1 MLVGGVGGAAGQTAQ
16 SLANV
21 SAGGGSPVCW
31 SSDAPA
37 SGSNGNW
44 NFTFSDRAVAC
55 LGETWSF
62 RSTAPQL
69 RFEQT
74 GDLIFYLAATGRMF
88 PAGSDVD
95 LLIYNPGEFVSP
107 LRALRGLWLTAPTT
121 TVTMQHGGPS
131 RVYGNPSAGNF
142 RLVLVDANG
151 CGVDTSAWTWDG
163 SVRDGDGVCQP
174 PAVSTPAPPPP
185 PAPSAVSGIEVTPLD
200 GALHVDWRPA
210 SGEVSQYRIR
220 VMRETAD
227 GLEVVRQLYTEA
239 AVTELRV
246 ENLSNGVTYA
256 VTVAALNGRDAGS
269 EGPTSEPVRGS
280 PAGVPDPDPPS
291 AVSGL
296 EVTPLDGALHVDW
309 RPASGEVSQYRIR
322 VMRETADGLE
332 VVRQLHTDAEVTE
345 LLVENLSNGVTYAVT
360 VAALNAGSEGPPSEP
375 VRGSPV
381 GDPDPDPQPE
391 PDPDPVP
398 ALPFAGS
405 AALAGLLYS
414 WLRRAR
420 AARCRG

>member
-1 MLVGGVGGAAGQTAQ
+1 MAVVAAAVLVGGVGGAAGQTAQ

-31 SSDAPA
+31 LSDATA

-62 RSTAPQL
+62 RATAPQL
-69 RFEQT
+69 HFSNA
-74 GDLIFYLAATGRMF
+74 GDLRFYLAAAGRMF

-163 SVRDGDGVCQP
+163 SVRDGDGVCQA

-220 VMRETAD
+220 VMRETAE

-256 VTVAALNGRDAGS
+256 VTVAALNGRGAGS

-280 PAGVPDPDPPS
+280 PAGGPDPDPP
-291 AVSGL
+291 
-296 EVTPLDGALHVDW
+296 
-309 RPASGEVSQYRIR
+309 
-322 VMRETADGLE
+322 
-332 VVRQLHTDAEVTE
+332 
-345 LLVENLSNGVTYAVT
+345 
-360 VAALNAGSEGPPSEP
+360 
-375 VRGSPV
+375 
-381 GDPDPDPQPE
+381 PD

-420 AARCRG
+420 AAGRG